1 MENSVDSAYRVKA
14 VALDFDG
21 VITNLDVDWKAAIR
35 QASVIVGYDI
45 KSLLT
50 FYEASQGKPIFHTV
64 SREMEKLELQALKN
78 AQLTPFIEDFLQK
91 ICEKQIGMYVVSMQ
105 SAQVVK
111 MFLRQHEL
119 TGYFR
124 KIITRER
131 CPSKK
136 SQIKHI
142 IEETGIH
149 PSEIL
154 LIDDSKRNITSCQE
168 LGIMCFH
175 FTRQQ
180 EPRKIKDLW
189 SSILNLVKNG
199 PSRT

>member
-1 MENSVDSAYRVKA
+1 MENSVDPTNKVEAI
-14 VALDFDG
+14 ALDFDG
-21 VITNLDVDWKAAIR
+21 VITNLDIDWNAAIR
-35 QASVIVGYDI
+35 QASAIVGYDI

-91 ICEKQIGMYVVSMQ
+91 ISESHIGLYIVSMQ
-105 SAQVVK
+105 SAQVVET
-111 MFLRQHEL
+111 FLRQHDL

-124 KIITRER
+124 EIITREI

-136 SQIKHI
+136 TQIVHI
-142 IEETGIH
+142 LKETGIR

-154 LIDDSKRNITSCQE
+154 LVDDSKRNIINCKE
-168 LGIMCFH
+168 LGVMCFY
-175 FTRQQ
+175 FARQQ
-180 EPRKIKDLW
+180 GPRKTKEMW
-189 SSILNLVKNG
+189 NSIFNIAKVGLNL
-199 PSRT
+199 